1 MDQERYSR
9 HMLLPQIGAD
19 GQRRLLDGSAL
30 VVGLGGLGSPAAMY
44 LASAGVGRLVL
55 LDFDVVERSNLQR
68 QIVHFTADIGREKVD
83 SAREKLAALNPGVA
97 IETVSQLLDDDE
109 LHDAIARIDVVVDG
123 SDNFETRF
131 AVNAGCVRSRTP
143 LVSGAVLR
151 WDGQV
156 IAFDPRRPESPCYR
170 CLYVDGGEEGE
181 SCAEV
186 GVFAPLLGII
196 GSVQASEAI
205 KILAGVESELVGR
218 LLVLDGLRMEWRSLR
233 VRRDPACPVCGRRT

>member
-1 MDQERYSR
+1 MDEERYSR
-9 HMLLPQIGAD
+9 HVLLPQIGAA
-19 GQRRLLDGSAL
+19 GQRRLLDASAL

-68 QIVHFTADIGREKVD
+68 QIVHFTTDIGREKVD
-83 SAREKLAALNPGVA
+83 SARDKLEALNPDVD
-97 IETVSQLLDDDE
+97 IETVSRLLDDDD
-109 LHDAIARIDVVVDG
+109 LHEAIAHADVVVDG

-131 AVNAGCVRSRTP
+131 AVNAGCVRNRTP

-156 IAFDPRRPESPCYR
+156 IAFDPRGPESPCYR
-170 CLYVDGGEEGE
+170 CLYLEGEEEGE
-181 SCAEV
+181 TCAEV

-196 GSVQASEAI
+196 GSVQAAEAI
-205 KILAGVESELVGR
+205 KILAGVESHLVGR
-218 LLVLDGLRMEWRSLR
+218 LLILDGLRMEWRSVR
-233 VRRDPACPVCGRRT
+233 VRRDSSCPVCGR